1 MTTPLTPN
9 VAVGPQYDTVHVYV
23 PPADFARFVSSLFA
37 TFGDATLKRDP
48 YTVTVTPTPSTAKW
62 HLVLTPVGSFSV
74 FGYTTPVPFPFST
87 ERAGY
92 LVSDMDL
99 AVSAARANGA
109 ALIVAPFNDA
119 IGKDAVIQWP
129 GGVNMQLYWHTT
141 PPSYPALQTIP
152 EGRVYVSP
160 DRVTSFTQSF
170 LGFSHGKIVSDSATA
185 PGIEIGRP
193 RDTYR
198 RVRIESAFGKLAV
211 LVTDGHLPFPYGRD
225 VAGYEVANL
234 DDTLARA
241 KTAGATILDGPYRAE
256 QRNIAL
262 VQFPGGYIAEM
273 HSG

>member
-1 MTTPLTPN
+1 MTTPPTPN

-141 PPSYPALQTIP
+141 PPSYPRPAHDPGSPGLCVPGQSN
-152 EGRVYVSP
+152 RV
-160 DRVTSFTQSF
+160 
-170 LGFSHGKIVSDSATA
+170 
-185 PGIEIGRP
+185 
-193 RDTYR
+193 
-198 RVRIESAFGKLAV
+198 
-211 LVTDGHLPFPYGRD
+211 
-225 VAGYEVANL
+225 
-234 DDTLARA
+234 
-241 KTAGATILDGPYRAE
+241 
-256 QRNIAL
+256 
-262 VQFPGGYIAEM
+262 
-273 HSG
+273 HSELCGLLTWKDCFR